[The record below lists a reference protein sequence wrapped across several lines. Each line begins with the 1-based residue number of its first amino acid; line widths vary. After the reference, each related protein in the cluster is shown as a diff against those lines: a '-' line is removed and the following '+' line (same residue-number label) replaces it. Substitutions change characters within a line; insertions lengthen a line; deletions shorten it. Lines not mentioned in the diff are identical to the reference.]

1 MNTATVSN
9 QQRTINTSRFGEIV
23 IDSDKIIK
31 MTSPFLGFPEDKEFI
46 LLPHAPES
54 PFWWLQAANNP
65 KLAFVVIQPAL
76 IDNSYAPQINNNI
89 RQELQ
94 IDSDK
99 DQEILVILTIP
110 KGHPEKMTAN
120 FLGPVVINASKKIA
134 RQVLLDPARYA
145 PCHPVGRAE

>member
-9 QQRTINTSRFGEIV
+9 QQRTINTSRFGKIEI
-23 IDSDKIIK
+23 DTDKIIK
-31 MTSPFLGFPEDKEFI
+31 MTSPFLGFPEDREFI

-65 KLAFVVIQPAL
+65 QLAFVVIQPEL
-76 IDNSYAPQINNNI
+76 VDTSYAPKISNNI

-94 IDSDK
+94 IDTEK

-110 KGHPEKMTAN
+110 KGHPEQMTAN
-120 FLGPVVINASKKIA
+120 FLGPVVINATKKIA
-134 RQVLLDPARYA
+134 KQVLLDPARYT
-145 PCHPVGRAE
+145 PCQPIGGAK